1 MSREDAKT
9 RSVASKDG
17 KVLYT
22 YILQD
27 GFATIVDVQLS
38 DESTEALDFPEYL
51 EGNVVKE
58 VNIRSSENTF
68 KGVKRIFLSKKIKKF
83 IVKNSQ
89 FPNIENIDGPSVRN
103 LNRTKEKDVI
113 VRYSCCEVFIFIKKS
128 LFKMNGAEYLLIN
141 VFDTEST
148 GVYNDPFIDAKVL
161 AYANIADYAFEDT
174 KFSDILLGGELR
186 EVSDKAFE
194 GSMYKELNKDAPLF
208 TIRTVKD
215 EFALSIKGGALIDV
229 SKLGSLRTMF
239 SQPLNGTPI
248 GDITVSF
255 GETVP
260 KTKRI
265 RSIQIGRS
273 VKNVLIEKGF
283 VATKKT
289 DFLLSSFENVKNI
302 EVDEGANYS
311 VVDNVL
317 FSKDKKTLIYYPPE
331 RDGEEYAIPDG
342 TERVFS
348 CAFRRTKKL
357 RKIVFPDTCR
367 ILDRFAFDRLNLDE
381 FKLPCALLNQETNW
395 LCNSTVKRFV
405 LPPNTAYSIPSLE
418 NRSNHVYNTLVE
430 DGVEYLGKSSLKVGY
445 GKPFEVSDDF
455 LRPDLTSADNPLIDI
470 TLPLDLTSAGNP
482 VIDITLPPSVKAV
495 SQNAIIYDG
504 EYDGHIINLNGY
516 SYTLNLAY
524 AAFNSM
530 THMRESYQYVLINL
544 IDKGWTIPICS
555 CMNEQDVDKI
565 SLRLNNGDS
574 YANILDDALT
584 AIKPAYLR
592 SNIALSMMP
601 ETAGEAKEVLKKHLK
616 KTSGIYAKVLMK
628 NKYTD
633 RLTKLVSYN
642 LCSQNTLKYILSSA
656 DNETMCELVSLV
668 SEKVKKRTKRITV

>member
-27 GFATIVDVQLS
+27 GFATIVDVQLL
-38 DESTEALDFPEYL
+38 DENTEALDFPEYL
-51 EGNVVKE
+51 EENLVKG
-58 VNIRSSENTF
+58 VDIRSSEKTF

-83 IVKNSQ
+83 VVKNSQ
-89 FPNIENIDGPSVRN
+89 FPNVENIDGPNVRN

-113 VRYSCCEVFIFIKKS
+113 VRYSYCEIFIFIKRS
-128 LFKMNGAEYLLIN
+128 LFRMEGAGYLLIN

-148 GVYNDPFIDAKVL
+148 GVYKDPFIDAKVC

-194 GSMYKELNKDAPLF
+194 GSTYKELNKDAPLF

-215 EFALSIKGGALIDV
+215 EFALSIKDGTLIDV

-239 SQPLNGTPI
+239 PQPLNGTPI

-255 GETVP
+255 GETMP
-260 KTKRI
+260 KRI

-283 VATKKT
+283 MATKKT
-289 DFLLSSFENVKNI
+289 VFLLSSFENVKNI
-302 EVDEGANYS
+302 DVDEEADYS

-317 FSKDKKTLIYYPPE
+317 FSKDKKALIYCPPE
-331 RDGEEYAIPDG
+331 RDGEEYVIPAG

-357 RKIVFPDTCR
+357 RKIVFPETCR

-381 FKLPCALLNQETNW
+381 FRLPSALLNQETNW

-418 NRSNHVYNTLVE
+418 NRNNHVYSTLVE
-430 DGVEYLGKSSLKVGY
+430 DGVEYLGKSSLKVGH
-445 GKPFEVSDDF
+445 GKPFEVSDDS
-455 LRPDLTSADNPLIDI
+455 LRPDITSADNPVVD
-470 TLPLDLTSAGNP
+470 
-482 VIDITLPPSVKAV
+482 VTLPPSVKAI

-504 EYDGHIINLNGY
+504 EYDGYIINLNGY
-516 SYTLNLAY
+516 SYALNLAY

-530 THMRESYQYVLINL
+530 THMRESYQYVMINL
-544 IDKGWTIPICS
+544 IDKGWTIPICA
-555 CMNEQDVDKI
+555 CMNEQDIDQI
-565 SLRLNNGDS
+565 SLRLNNGES
-574 YANILDDALT
+574 YANILDAALS

-601 ETAGEAKEVLKKHLK
+601 EATGEAKEVLKKHLK

-668 SEKVKKRTKRITV
+668 SEKVKKRTKRLTV

>member
-113 VRYSCCEVFIFIKKS
+113 VRYSYCEVFIFIKKS
-128 LFKMNGAEYLLIN
+128 LFKMNGAGYLLIN

-148 GVYNDPFIDAKVL
+148 GVYNDPFIDAKVF

-194 GSMYKELNKDAPLF
+194 GSTYKELNKDAPLF

-260 KTKRI
+260 KTI
-265 RSIQIGRS
+265 RSRIQIGRS

-331 RDGEEYAIPDG
+331 RDGKEYVIPAG
-342 TERVFS
+342 TERAFS

-455 LRPDLTSADNPLIDI
+455 LRPDLTSADNP
-470 TLPLDLTSAGNP
+470 
-482 VIDITLPPSVKAV
+482 VIDITLPPSVKAI

-544 IDKGWTIPICS
+544 IDKGWTIPICA

-642 LCSQNTLKYILSSA
+642 LCSQNTLQYILSNA

-668 SEKVKKRTKRITV
+668 SEKVKKRTKRLAV

>member
-9 RSVASKDG
+9 RSVTSKDG

-51 EGNVVKE
+51 EGNLVKE
-58 VNIRSSENTF
+58 VDIRSSEKTF
-68 KGVKRIFLSKKIKKF
+68 KGVKRIFLSEKIKKF
-83 IVKNSQ
+83 VVKNSQ
-89 FPNIENIDGPSVRN
+89 FPNVENIDGPNVRN

-113 VRYSCCEVFIFIKKS
+113 VRYSYCEMFIFVKKS
-128 LFKMNGAEYLLIN
+128 LFKMNGAGHLLMYLLIN

-148 GVYNDPFIDAKVL
+148 GVYNDPFIDAKVF

-194 GSMYKELNKDAPLF
+194 GSTYKELNKDAPLF

-215 EFALSIKGGALIDV
+215 EFALSIKDGALIDV
-229 SKLGSLRTMF
+229 SKLGSLRTVF
-239 SQPLNGTPI
+239 PQPLNGTPI

-255 GETVP
+255 GETLP
-260 KTKRI
+260 KRI

-302 EVDEGANYS
+302 EVDEEANYS

-331 RDGEEYAIPDG
+331 RDGKEYVIPAG

-381 FKLPCALLNQETNW
+381 FRLPCALLNQETVW

-430 DGVEYLGKSSLKVGY
+430 DGVEYLGKSSLKY
-445 GKPFEVSDDF
+445 GKPFEVGGDF
-455 LRPDLTSADNPLIDI
+455 LRPDLASADNPAIDV
-470 TLPLDLTSAGNP
+470 A
-482 VIDITLPPSVKAV
+482 LPPSLKAI
-495 SQNAIIYDG
+495 SPNAIIYDG
-504 EYDGHIINLNGY
+504 DYDGNIINLNGY

-544 IDKGWTIPICS
+544 IDKGWTIPICA

-601 ETAGEAKEVLKKHLK
+601 EATGEAKEVLKKHLK

-633 RLTKLVSYN
+633 RLTKLVGYD

-668 SEKVKKRTKRITV
+668 SEKVKKRTKRLTV

>member
-27 GFATIVDVQLS
+27 GFATIVDVQLL
-38 DESTEALDFPEYL
+38 DENTEALDFPEYL
-51 EGNVVKE
+51 EENLVKG
-58 VNIRSSENTF
+58 VDIRSSEKTF

-83 IVKNSQ
+83 VVKNSQ
-89 FPNIENIDGPSVRN
+89 FPNVENIDGPNVRN
-103 LNRTKEKDVI
+103 INRTKEKDVI
-113 VRYSCCEVFIFIKKS
+113 VMYSYCEIFIFIKRS
-128 LFKMNGAEYLLIN
+128 LFRMEGAGYLLIN

-148 GVYNDPFIDAKVL
+148 GVYKDPFIDAKVC

-194 GSMYKELNKDAPLF
+194 GSTYKELNKDAPLF

-215 EFALSIKGGALIDV
+215 EFALSIKDGTLIDV

-239 SQPLNGTPI
+239 PQPLNGTPI

-255 GETVP
+255 GETMP
-260 KTKRI
+260 KRI

-283 VATKKT
+283 MATKKT
-289 DFLLSSFENVKNI
+289 VFLLSSFENVKNI
-302 EVDEGANYS
+302 DVDEEADYS

-317 FSKDKKTLIYYPPE
+317 FSKDKKTLIYCPPE
-331 RDGEEYAIPDG
+331 RDGEEYVIPAG

-357 RKIVFPDTCR
+357 RKIVFPETCR

-381 FKLPCALLNQETNW
+381 FRLPSALLNQETIW

-418 NRSNHVYNTLVE
+418 NRNNHVYSTLVE
-430 DGVEYLGKSSLKVGY
+430 DGVEYLGKSSLKVGH
-445 GKPFEVSDDF
+445 GKPFEVSDDS
-455 LRPDLTSADNPLIDI
+455 LRPDITSADNPVVD
-470 TLPLDLTSAGNP
+470 
-482 VIDITLPPSVKAV
+482 VTLPPSVKAI

-516 SYTLNLAY
+516 SYALNLAY

-530 THMRESYQYVLINL
+530 THMRESYQYVMINL
-544 IDKGWTIPICS
+544 IDKGWTIPICA
-555 CMNEQDVDKI
+555 CMNEQDIDQI
-565 SLRLNNGDS
+565 SLRLNNGES
-574 YANILDDALT
+574 YANILDAALS

-601 ETAGEAKEVLKKHLK
+601 EATGEAKEVLKKHLK
-616 KTSGIYAKVLMK
+616 KISGIYAKVLMK

-633 RLTKLVSYN
+633 RLTKLVSYD
-642 LCSQNTLKYILSSA
+642 LCSQNTLQYILASA

-668 SEKVKKRTKRITV
+668 SEKVKKRTKRLTV

>member
-68 KGVKRIFLSKKIKKF
+68 KGVKRIFLSKQIKKF

-113 VRYSCCEVFIFIKKS
+113 VRYSYCEVFIFIKKS
-128 LFKMNGAEYLLIN
+128 LFKMNGAGYLLIN

-148 GVYNDPFIDAKVL
+148 GVYNDPFIDAKVF

-194 GSMYKELNKDAPLF
+194 GSTYKELNKDAPLF

-229 SKLGSLRTMF
+229 SKLGSLRTVF

-331 RDGEEYAIPDG
+331 RDGEEYAIPAG

-395 LCNSTVKRFV
+395 LCNSTVKRLV

-470 TLPLDLTSAGNP
+470 TLP
-482 VIDITLPPSVKAV
+482 PSVKAI

-544 IDKGWTIPICS
+544 IDKGWTIPICA

-642 LCSQNTLKYILSSA
+642 LCSQNTLQYILSNA

-668 SEKVKKRTKRITV
+668 SEKVKKRTKRLTV

>member
-27 GFATIVDVQLS
+27 RFATIVDVQLS

-51 EGNVVKE
+51 EGNLVKE
-58 VNIRSSENTF
+58 VDIRSSEKTF

-83 IVKNSQ
+83 VVKNSQ
-89 FPNIENIDGPSVRN
+89 FPNIENIDGPNVRN
-103 LNRTKEKDVI
+103 INRTKEKDVI
-113 VRYSCCEVFIFIKKS
+113 VRYTYCEVFIFIKKS
-128 LFKMNGAEYLLIN
+128 LFKMNGAGYLLIN

-148 GVYNDPFIDAKVL
+148 GVYNDPFIDAKVF

-208 TIRTVKD
+208 TIRTAKD
-215 EFALSIKGGALIDV
+215 EFVLFIKDGTLIDV

-239 SQPLNGTPI
+239 AQPLDGTPI

-255 GETVP
+255 GESLP
-260 KTKRI
+260 KRI
-265 RSIQIGRS
+265 RSIQIARS

-302 EVDEGANYS
+302 EVDEEANYS

-331 RDGEEYAIPDG
+331 RDGEEYVIPAG
-342 TERVFS
+342 TERIFS

-381 FKLPCALLNQETNW
+381 FRLPSALLNQETIW

-418 NRSNHVYNTLVE
+418 NRNNHVYNTLVE
-430 DGVEYLGKSSLKVGY
+430 GGVEYLGKSSLKVGY
-445 GKPFEVSDDF
+445 GKPFGVSDDS
-455 LRPDLTSADNPLIDI
+455 LRPDLTSADNPVIDL
-470 TLPLDLTSAGNP
+470 TLPS
-482 VIDITLPPSVKAV
+482 SVKAI

-530 THMRESYQYVLINL
+530 THMRESYQYVMMNL
-544 IDKGWTIPICS
+544 IDKGWTIPICA

-565 SLRLNNGDS
+565 SLRLNNGES
-574 YANILDDALT
+574 YANILDGALT

-601 ETAGEAKEVLKKHLK
+601 EAAGEAKEVLKKHLK

-633 RLTKLVSYN
+633 RLTKLVSYD

-656 DNETMCELVSLV
+656 DNETMCELVSLA
-668 SEKVKKRTKRITV
+668 SEKVKKRTKRLTV

>member
-27 GFATIVDVQLS
+27 GFATIVDVQLL
-38 DESTEALDFPEYL
+38 DENTEALDFPEYL
-51 EGNVVKE
+51 EENLVKG
-58 VNIRSSENTF
+58 VDIRSSEKTF

-83 IVKNSQ
+83 VVKNSQ
-89 FPNIENIDGPSVRN
+89 FPNVENIDGPNVRN
-103 LNRTKEKDVI
+103 INRTKEKDVI
-113 VRYSCCEVFIFIKKS
+113 VMYSYCEIFIFIKRS
-128 LFKMNGAEYLLIN
+128 LFRMEGAGYLLIN

-148 GVYNDPFIDAKVL
+148 GVYKDPVIDAKVC
-161 AYANIADYAFEDT
+161 AYENIADYAFEDT

-194 GSMYKELNKDAPLF
+194 GSTYKELNKDAPLF

-215 EFALSIKGGALIDV
+215 EFALSIKDGTLIDV

-239 SQPLNGTPI
+239 PQPLNGTPI

-255 GETVP
+255 GETLP
-260 KTKRI
+260 KRI

-283 VATKKT
+283 MATKKT
-289 DFLLSSFENVKNI
+289 VFLLSSFENVKNI
-302 EVDEGANYS
+302 DVDEEADYS

-317 FSKDKKTLIYYPPE
+317 FSKDKKTLIYCPPE
-331 RDGEEYAIPDG
+331 RDGEEYVIPAG

-357 RKIVFPDTCR
+357 RKIVFPETCR

-381 FKLPCALLNQETNW
+381 FRLPSALLNQETIW

-418 NRSNHVYNTLVE
+418 NRNNHVYSTLVE
-430 DGVEYLGKSSLKVGY
+430 DGVEYLGKSSLKVGH
-445 GKPFEVSDDF
+445 GKPFEVSDDS
-455 LRPDLTSADNPLIDI
+455 LRPDITSADNPVVD
-470 TLPLDLTSAGNP
+470 
-482 VIDITLPPSVKAV
+482 VTLPPSVKAI

-516 SYTLNLAY
+516 SYALNLAY

-530 THMRESYQYVLINL
+530 THMRESYQYVMINL
-544 IDKGWTIPICS
+544 IDKGWTIPICA
-555 CMNEQDVDKI
+555 CMNEQDIDQI
-565 SLRLNNGDS
+565 SLRLNNGES
-574 YANILDDALT
+574 YANILDAALS

-601 ETAGEAKEVLKKHLK
+601 EATGEAKEVLKKHLK
-616 KTSGIYAKVLMK
+616 KISGIYAKVLMK

-633 RLTKLVSYN
+633 RLTKLVSYD
-642 LCSQNTLKYILSSA
+642 LCSQNTLQYILASA

-668 SEKVKKRTKRITV
+668 SEKVKKRTKRLTV